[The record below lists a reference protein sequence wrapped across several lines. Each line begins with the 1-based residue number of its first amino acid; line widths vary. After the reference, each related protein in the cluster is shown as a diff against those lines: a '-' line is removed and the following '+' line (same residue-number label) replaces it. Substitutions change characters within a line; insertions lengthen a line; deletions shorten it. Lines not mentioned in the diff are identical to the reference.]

1 VNTPA
6 RTTDRIVYR
15 IPRARI
21 AAGTRVR
28 AALWYQALPPYYL
41 EQRFRTR
48 GDDTRRLAFLASRLR
63 VDGTPIDDWKLLIDT
78 ETRALTTRQ

>member
-1 VNTPA
+1 
-6 RTTDRIVYR
+6 
-15 IPRARI
+15 PRGRI
-21 AAGTRVR
+21 ANGARVR
-28 AALWYQALPPYYL
+28 AALWYQAIPPYYL

-78 ETRALTTRQ
+78 DAKPLSARR